1 MRSFSIIAVSMLTG
15 EIQSQVVKGP
25 ARSEPAIAPTGLAVA
40 PSGFEE
46 NKGQVLTAAGDP
58 APFVR
63 YRLTQGNTSI
73 FLLDNGIAYQFNQ
86 SHYPEGYATLTR
98 ETHLDAA
105 KQQELDALRKE
116 VRLETYRMDML
127 LEGANANA
135 RITTEGRSEDYTQY
149 YNHDALDV
157 HTYTRV
163 TYHEVYPG
171 IDWVIYTTEKG
182 MKYDFMVK
190 PGTDPAQIKLR
201 FKDHEE
207 LYVNAEGQL
216 IHGNRMGRFTEAQ
229 PISFQSGKEVHTRF
243 LLEGNR
249 LSFALGAYDP
259 SQQITIDPARIW
271 GTYYGGTGNDS
282 GQSCVVDVN
291 GNVYLAGDTES
302 NTSIASNGHQN
313 TIGGNT
319 DAYLVKFSG
328 AGVRQWGT
336 YYGGTGTDIGASC
349 VVDGGNVYLAGY
361 TNSNTGIASGG
372 HQNTRGGGYDAFLVK
387 FDASGVRQWGTYYGG
402 IGTDFGMSCVADASG
417 SAYLAGQTNSST
429 AIAFGG
435 HQNGIGGSG
444 IDDAFLV
451 KFNSSGVRQWGTYYG
466 GTDYDWGTSCTTDV
480 NGDVYLVGTTIS
492 TTNIA
497 SGGHQNTFGG
507 AEDAFLVKFNAN
519 GLRQWGSYYG
529 GALNYESGKSC
540 AVDNSGNVY
549 LAGNTTGGTGIAS
562 GGHQNTYGG
571 GMYDAYLVKF
581 TANGV
586 RQWGTF
592 YGGNDYDT
600 GQSCAVDG
608 GGTVYLAGVTGSG
621 IAISSDGYQDTY
633 GGGVNDA
640 FLVQFNTSGVR
651 QWGSYY
657 GGAGNDGGRWCA
669 VDASSTVYLAG
680 YTESITDI
688 ASVGHQNSHGGAMDA
703 FLVKFDA
710 GLTPGCSYSLTPT
723 SNPTVPSTGAINL
736 MVSVF
741 ADIGCAWT
749 AVSNDPAMIT
759 IVSGSPGNGDG
770 TVSYDV
776 SSNPGSSARVGS
788 FSVQG
793 IVFQVT
799 QEGSSGCAY
808 SFNPANNPSVPSDGA
823 ANLSVNINTDTGCT
837 WTAMNN
843 TPAMITIVSG
853 SSGIGSG
860 LLTYNVSSN
869 PGPTTRSGS
878 ISVEGVTFEIMQ
890 VGNTSFV
897 YSVTASAQPEN
908 GTYPSA
914 IPLST
919 QPHLKICTDGSRATI
934 LMVTA
939 NDASTNM
946 SVIRM
951 RMKHGN
957 GDSGFSGV
965 FEMGYDTTE
974 TTTTTRFT
982 HPTYVITAPGASYR
996 NDTLEVYSESA
1007 PLTVLASVP
1016 VRFYRSPIA
1025 FIHGFGGSAATFQ
1038 PMANNLVSTGMY
1050 PPSFDL
1056 TGGSPL
1062 LYRAGYGARS
1072 LLPLSM
1078 NRREVPKAIK
1088 RSLTNA
1094 IAAGYSCGKATVI
1107 AHSMGGLL
1115 SRNYLGSYDGEL
1127 YLGDISRLI
1136 TVSTPHYG
1144 TQLANYC
1151 TPTFPLQAPNE
1162 CSEVYG
1168 AIGLLP
1174 LGYTIGSVGTLVG
1187 ALVSLSAARDM
1198 KVDADPILRLN
1209 TSPQLATVPS
1219 VTLATDE
1226 TGDPNGLADFVRTR
1240 LSGALD
1246 PDDENIYDSEEHDL
1260 VVPMSSQQSG
1270 MQLQGIVQQ
1279 QWHIGSSA
1287 NGSIQSQVRTL
1298 LDLDPSSP
1306 AFSQTGFVQNTL
1318 VYSLPAGTVNE
1329 LSAGGSRSTGELSI
1343 ISPTQGEVFAP
1354 NETVSVDLEYSGE
1367 VTSMSMS
1374 VLGNGFDPI
1383 VIESASVSQLQFQVP
1398 SNAVGNVGIYVL
1410 GGDGVGW
1417 VASDATFITVMSPVV
1432 PDSIRATPGALEIP
1446 LGVSDYV
1453 AVEGYYGNGSPIDLI
1468 DAPGMTMAMNPDF
1481 LEYNGQGEFRA
1492 LALGQTYVA
1501 FNYFGALD
1509 TTYFTIVDDPAA
1521 LVAAFDYSDPVICAG
1536 GSVAFTDASLGMVT
1550 AYQWRFEGG
1559 EPLISSD
1566 PAPTV
1571 TYTLPGNYPV
1581 KLVTSFINGVDS
1593 LELVGLVVVQEAL
1606 DVTVVDGGSSLT
1618 ASVDNAFY
1626 QWLDCM
1632 NGHEAIVGAIA
1643 QDFAPAANGLYA
1655 VRVIAGACTDTSDC
1669 FTFIGTGL
1677 EPISADGGFRIM
1689 PNPNDGRFTV
1699 LLPHL
1704 EGQVRFVVTDVA
1716 GQVMWSETA
1725 SGVRRWAFELNGSPG
1740 LYFMDIYSEHGRKTL
1755 KLLKQ

>member
-1 MRSFSIIAVSMLTG
+1 MRHQIVSTFSLIAALLLFRGQMEG
-15 EIQSQVVKGP
+15 HAIKGP
-25 ARSEPAIAPTGLAVA
+25 AGYETAMTPTGLAVA

-46 NKGQVLTAAGDP
+46 NKGQVLTTAGDP
-58 APFVR
+58 ATFVR

-73 FLLDNGIAYQFNQ
+73 FLLDNGIAYQFNR
-86 SHYPEGYATLTR
+86 SHYPVGYAALER
-98 ETHLDAA
+98 ETHLDPIQ
-105 KQQELDALRKE
+105 QQELDALRKE

-127 LEGANANA
+127 LEGVNANA
-135 RITTEGRSEDYTQY
+135 RISTEGRSEDYTQY

-182 MKYDFMVK
+182 MKYDFIVK
-190 PGTDPAQIKLR
+190 QGADPSRIQMR

-207 LYVNAEGQL
+207 LYLNADGQL
-216 IHGNRMGRFTEAQ
+216 IHGNSMGRFTEER
-229 PISFQSGKEVHTRF
+229 PVSFQNGKEVHARF
-243 LLEGNR
+243 VLEGD
-249 LSFALGAYDP
+249 LLGYVLGEYDP
-259 SQQITIDPARIW
+259 SQLLIIDPVRIW
-271 GTYYGGTGNDS
+271 GTYYGGTGYETGS
-282 GQSCVVDVN
+282 STAVDAS
-291 GNVYLAGDTES
+291 GNVYLAGTTPSTTAIASGGQQNTYGGGTNDAFLVKFNASGVRQWATYYGGPADDNGSSCAVDTDGNVYLAGS
-302 NTSIASNGHQN
+302 TSSITAIANGGHDNTFGGTIDAFLVKFNASGVRQWGSYYGGTTDDYGYSCAVDPSGNVCLAGNTYSTSSIASGGHQN
-313 TIGGNT
+313 TFGGGY
-319 DAYLVKFSG
+319 DSFLVKFNTSG
-328 AGVRQWGT
+328 ARQWATYYGGAGTDDGLSCTTDAIGNLYLAGMTYSTTAIALGGHQNTNGGPGDAFLVKFNAAGVRQWGTYYGGISGDYGRSCMVDASGNVYLAGYTRSSNAIASGGYQDTYGGGTEDAFLVKFNTSGVRQWGT
-336 YYGGTGTDIGASC
+336 YYGGTGSDVGFSC
-349 VVDGGNVYLAGY
+349 ALDSNGNVYLAGL
-361 TNSNTGIASGG
+361 TWSTAAIASGG
-372 HQNTRGGGYDAFLVK
+372 YQDTHGGERDAFLVK
-387 FDASGVRQWGTYYGG
+387 FTASGVRQWGTYYGG
-402 IGTDFGMSCVADASG
+402 TSVE
-417 SAYLAGQTNSST
+417 Q
-429 AIAFGG
+429 G
-435 HQNGIGGSG
+435 HACSVDGSG
-444 IDDAFLV
+444 
-451 KFNSSGVRQWGTYYG
+451 N
-466 GTDYDWGTSCTTDV
+466 
-480 NGDVYLVGTTIS
+480 
-492 TTNIA
+492 
-497 SGGHQNTFGG
+497 
-507 AEDAFLVKFNAN
+507 
-519 GLRQWGSYYG
+519 
-529 GALNYESGKSC
+529 
-540 AVDNSGNVY
+540 
-549 LAGNTTGGTGIAS
+549 
-562 GGHQNTYGG
+562 
-571 GMYDAYLVKF
+571 
-581 TANGV
+581 
-586 RQWGTF
+586 
-592 YGGNDYDT
+592 
-600 GQSCAVDG
+600 
-608 GGTVYLAGVTGSG
+608 
-621 IAISSDGYQDTY
+621 
-633 GGGVNDA
+633 
-640 FLVQFNTSGVR
+640 
-651 QWGSYY
+651 
-657 GGAGNDGGRWCA
+657 
-669 VDASSTVYLAG
+669 VYLAG
-680 YTESITDI
+680 YTESTTAIG
-688 ASVGHQNSHGGAMDA
+688 SGGHQNTLGGGYDA
-703 FLVKFDA
+703 FLVKFDGGPA
-710 GLTPGCSYSLTPT
+710 GCSYSLTPT
-723 SNPTVPSTGAINL
+723 SNPSVASTGETNL
-736 MVSVF
+736 TASVF
-741 ADIGCAWT
+741 ADVGCDWT

-759 IVSGSPGNGDG
+759 ITSGSTGNGDG

-776 SSNPGSSARVGS
+776 SPNPGGSIRVGS
-788 FSVQG
+788 FSVEG
-793 IVFQVT
+793 TVFQVT

-808 SFNPANNPSVPSDGA
+808 SFNPASNSSVPSDGA
-823 ANLSVNINTDTGCT
+823 DNLSVNINTDTGCT

-853 SSGIGSG
+853 SSGNESG
-860 LLTYNVSSN
+860 PLTYNVSSN

-878 ISVEGVTFEIMQ
+878 ISVEGVTFEITQ
-890 VGNTSFV
+890 AGNTS
-897 YSVTASAQPEN
+897 YAYTVTASAQPEN

-919 QPHLKICTDGSRATI
+919 QPHLKICADGSRATI

-939 NDASTNM
+939 SDASANM

-974 TTTTTRFT
+974 TTTATRFT

-1088 RSLTNA
+1088 RALTNA

-1115 SRNYLGSYDGEL
+1115 SRNYLESYDGEL
-1127 YLGDISRLI
+1127 YLGDIGRLI

-1151 TPTFPLQAPNE
+1151 TPPFPWQPPNE
-1162 CSEVYG
+1162 CSAVYG

-1174 LGYTIGSVGTLVG
+1174 LGFTIGP
-1187 ALVSLSAARDM
+1187 LVSLSAARDM

-1209 TSPQLATVPS
+1209 TWPQTITVPS

-1226 TGDPNGLADFVRTR
+1226 TGDPNGTANWIRDIF
-1240 LSGALD
+1240 SGALD

-1270 MQLQGIVQQ
+1270 MQLQSIVPQ

-1287 NGSIQSQVRTL
+1287 NSSIFLQVRTL

-1306 AFSQTGFVQNTL
+1306 AFSQAGFVQNTL
-1318 VYSLPAGTVNE
+1318 VYSMPAGAGSE
-1329 LSAGGSRSTGELSI
+1329 LSAGGSRSAGELNVV
-1343 ISPTQGEVFAP
+1343 SPSEGQVFAP
-1354 NETVSVDLEYSGE
+1354 NDMVTVELEYSGE
-1367 VTSMSMS
+1367 VTTMSMS

-1383 VIESASVSQLQFQVP
+1383 VIESPSVSQLQFQVP
-1398 SNAVGNVGIYVL
+1398 GNAIGNMGIYVL
-1410 GGDGVGW
+1410 GGDGMGW